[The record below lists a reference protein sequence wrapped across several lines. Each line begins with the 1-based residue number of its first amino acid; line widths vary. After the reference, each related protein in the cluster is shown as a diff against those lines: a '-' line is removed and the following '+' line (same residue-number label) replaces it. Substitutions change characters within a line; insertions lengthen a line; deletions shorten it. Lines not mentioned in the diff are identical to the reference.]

1 MNYFP
6 ASFLVKHRSA
16 NYTPLLLFINAGG
29 SFLLLVSLS
38 TRVGEATGSG
48 LLAGAVLSAPWLPAL
63 LLAAPLNRLL
73 ARRPPERLVRGA
85 EAASLVLTVAALA
98 APGAALATVATC
110 LVVVRG
116 FCETVTRS
124 ATSVVLR
131 GTVPPE
137 RLERANT
144 IAEIA
149 KLTGLSLGAA
159 LAGPAAAVL
168 PLRGQIAVNAATLAL
183 SALVAWA
190 LPALPAS
197 PTAPREEADAD
208 GAGAAAGTR
217 LRVDDPA
224 LRRLFAR
231 FLLVAFWQ
239 GFHTVAVTVIPL
251 SVLHG
256 GARLVGLFVAV
267 SSVAI
272 FAGSIAALPAQRY
285 LARVPSAVWALAPM
299 PPLLAAL
306 LAGRTM
312 ATLASYALFLVL
324 FELAYVHFNNQLLAR
339 ASAAEL
345 SSVVTLRATLMPS
358 GVALSILVLGALCDL
373 AGAVPTAL
381 VVALV
386 TCLVTAA
393 TSSTRHVW
401 RRSVTGA

>member
-1 MNYFP
+1 MN
-6 ASFLVKHRSA
+6 SFLVKHRSA

-159 LAGPAAAVL
+159 LAGPAAAIL

-190 LPALPAS
+190 LPAS
-197 PTAPREEADAD
+197 PTAPQEGADTD

-299 PPLLAAL
+299 PPLLTAL

-401 RRSVTGA
+401 RRSVTDA

>member
-1 MNYFP
+1 MN
-6 ASFLVKHRSA
+6 SFTVKNRSA
-16 NYTPLLLFINAGG
+16 QYVPVLLFINAGG

-63 LLAAPLNRLL
+63 FLAAPLNRLL

-85 EAASLVLTVAALA
+85 EAASLVLTAAALA
-98 APGAALATVATC
+98 APGPALATVATC
-110 LVVVRG
+110 LVLVRG

-131 GTVPPE
+131 GTVPAE

-144 IAEIA
+144 IAEIG

-159 LAGPAAAVL
+159 LAGPAASAL
-168 PLRGQIAVNAATLAL
+168 PLRGQIAVNVATLAL
-183 SALVAWA
+183 SALLAWA
-190 LPALPAS
+190 LPAS
-197 PTAPREEADAD
+197 PSVPRETGADD
-208 GAGAAAGTR
+208 AGAAAR
-217 LRVDDPA
+217 LRVEDPV

-256 GARLVGLFVAV
+256 GARLVGMFVAV

-306 LAGRTM
+306 LTGSTAP
-312 ATLASYALFLVL
+312 TLVAYALFLVL

-339 ASAAEL
+339 ASTAEL
-345 SSVVTLRATLMPS
+345 PSVVTLRATLMPS
-358 GVALSILVLGALCDL
+358 GVAISILALGALCDL

-381 VVALV
+381 LVALV

-393 TSSTRHVW
+393 TSSTRHVG
-401 RRSVTGA
+401 RRTVTDG

>member
-1 MNYFP
+1 M
-6 ASFLVKHRSA
+6 
-16 NYTPLLLFINAGG
+16 LLFINAGG

-85 EAASLVLTVAALA
+85 EAASLVLTAAALA
-98 APGAALATVATC
+98 APGPALATVATC
-110 LVVVRG
+110 LVMVRG

-131 GTVPPE
+131 GTVPAA

-144 IAEIA
+144 IAEIG

-159 LAGPAAAVL
+159 LAGPVASAV
-168 PLRGQIAVNAATLAL
+168 PLRGQIAVSAGALAL
-183 SALVAWA
+183 SALLAWA
-190 LPALPAS
+190 LPASPAARRD
-197 PTAPREEADAD
+197 TGTD
-208 GAGAAAGTR
+208 GSGSAAR
-217 LRVDDPA
+217 LRVEDPV

-272 FAGSIAALPAQRY
+272 FAGSLAALPAQRY
-285 LARVPSAVWALAPM
+285 LPRVPSAVWALAPM

-306 LAGRTM
+306 LAGSTA
-312 ATLASYALFLVL
+312 ATLVAYALFLVL
-324 FELAYVHFNNQLLAR
+324 FELAYVHFNNQLLTR

-345 SSVVTLRATLMPS
+345 PSVVTLRATLMPS
-358 GVALSILVLGALCDL
+358 GVAVSILALGALCDL

-381 VVALV
+381 LVALV

-393 TSSTRHVW
+393 TGSTRHMW
-401 RRSVTGA
+401 RRTVTDG

>member
-1 MNYFP
+1 M
-6 ASFLVKHRSA
+6 
-16 NYTPLLLFINAGG
+16 
-29 SFLLLVSLS
+29 
-38 TRVGEATGSG
+38 
-48 LLAGAVLSAPWLPAL
+48 
-63 LLAAPLNRLL
+63 
-73 ARRPPERLVRGA
+73 RGA

-159 LAGPAAAVL
+159 LAGPAAAIL

-190 LPALPAS
+190 LPAS
-197 PTAPREEADAD
+197 PTAPQEGADTD

-299 PPLLAAL
+299 PPLLTAL

-401 RRSVTGA
+401 RRSVTDA